1 MRAYT
6 AGRVR
11 AHFDRDKDGRWVVYV
26 EDAPTIPENCGCGT
40 VRKRYHLPVPADAG
54 EEAAEKA
61 FMTLM
66 TRVLR
71 WRR

>member
-6 AGRVR
+6 AGKVR
-11 AHFDRDKDGRWVVYV
+11 AHFDRDKHGRRVAYV
-26 EDAPTIPENCGCGT
+26 EDAPTVPENCGCGT

-54 EEAAEKA
+54 EEVAEKA

-66 TRVLR
+66 ALALR
-71 WRR
+71 RRR